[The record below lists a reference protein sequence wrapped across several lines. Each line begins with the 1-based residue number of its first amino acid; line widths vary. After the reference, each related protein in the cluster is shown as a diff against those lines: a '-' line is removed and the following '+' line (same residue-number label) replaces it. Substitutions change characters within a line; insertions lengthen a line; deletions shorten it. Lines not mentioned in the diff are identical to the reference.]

1 MQLVEDMDMER
12 WATTDIFLRK
22 IRGDIEGIDMLTC
35 ALLNG
40 VEIWNRQELESRLS
54 GPSLNNFHQLMALVR
69 Q

>member
-1 MQLVEDMDMER
+1 MQLVEDMDMEC

-22 IRGDIEGIDMLTC
+22 ILGDIEGIDILVC

-40 VEIWNRQELESRLS
+40 VGIWYRQNESRPS
-54 GPSLNNFHQLMALVR
+54 GPSLNNFQRLMVLIR